1 MPPVFMPPLF
11 GLRCRSPRSP
21 PTPVLRG
28 GHFTLPFTRSVW
40 GRFKDGSATIN
51 WGFLRLRQWVIPD
64 LLCEVDLTN
73 GGFGLCSLLPE
84 YELGFEVPEDPIFP
98 LVKRDP
104 SVYTFGELTILGV
117 GVAHQTE
124 RATGMSLDESPND
137 FEPTVAYRRRNCAR
151 VVPVRLA

>member
-1 MPPVFMPPLF
+1 M
-11 GLRCRSPRSP
+11 
-21 PTPVLRG
+21 
-28 GHFTLPFTRSVW
+28 
-40 GRFKDGSATIN
+40 
-51 WGFLRLRQWVIPD
+51 
-64 LLCEVDLTN
+64 
-73 GGFGLCSLLPE
+73 LPE

-124 RATGMSLDESPND
+124 RAMGMSLDESPND